1 MFSVNNLS
9 IHFTGEYLFDDIS
22 FNINDRDRIGL
33 VGKNGAGKTTLLK
46 IIAKKLEPQRGTIVI
61 PSGGTI
67 GYLPQ
72 EMTISSTDKVFDE
85 AMKAFAKTLKYKS
98 DIEKYTHEIT
108 HRTDFESVEYSKL
121 IEKLNDA
128 NEHFQMMGGQ
138 TMEAETEKVL
148 LGLGFLPEEF
158 SLPISKFSGGW
169 KMRVELAKILLQKPD
184 LILLDE
190 PTNHLDIESIQWLE
204 SFLSDYYGAVIIVS
218 HDRAFLDNVTQRTIE
233 ISLGKIY
240 DFKACYSDYVVLR
253 QESRELQ
260 TAAFNNQQRQIAQI
274 ERFVERFRYKATKSR
289 QVQSRIKLLDK
300 MDRVEIEDIDASS
313 IHFRFPPAPH
323 AGKIALEAKNLTKR
337 FENKLVLDKL
347 EFSILSGDTVAFVG
361 KNGEGKTTLSK
372 IIVGELDHE
381 GELNLGHN
389 IKIGYYAQSQADLLD
404 AERTVFETIDD
415 IAVGDIR
422 PRVRNILGSFLFSG
436 ETIDKKVKVL
446 SGGEKSRLALARLL
460 LSPVNLLVLDEP
472 TNHLDMQ
479 SKDILKNALLQ
490 YDGTLIIVSHD
501 RDFLQGLT
509 KKVFEFKNRTIKQY
523 YGDIY
528 DFLDSHKIDSLKSLE
543 AAKNTV
549 KSKAVS
555 DMPSDNKINREKKKL
570 HEKEVRKIQN
580 LIKKS
585 EEQIEVLEKG
595 IKEMDVIL
603 MNPDSFKQ
611 AMSSADIF
619 RDYDEAKRKLDA
631 EMSRWE
637 KLHQEVEA
645 LENS

>member
-1 MFSVNNLS
+1 M
-9 IHFTGEYLFDDIS
+9 
-22 FNINDRDRIGL
+22 
-33 VGKNGAGKTTLLK
+33 
-46 IIAKKLEPQRGTIVI
+46 
-61 PSGGTI
+61 
-67 GYLPQ
+67 
-72 EMTISSTDKVFDE
+72 
-85 AMKAFAKTLKYKS
+85 
-98 DIEKYTHEIT
+98 
-108 HRTDFESVEYSKL
+108 
-121 IEKLNDA
+121 
-128 NEHFQMMGGQ
+128 
-138 TMEAETEKVL
+138 
-148 LGLGFLPEEF
+148 
-158 SLPISKFSGGW
+158 
-169 KMRVELAKILLQKPD
+169 
-184 LILLDE
+184 
-190 PTNHLDIESIQWLE
+190 
-204 SFLSDYYGAVIIVS
+204 
-218 HDRAFLDNVTQRTIE
+218 
-233 ISLGKIY
+233 
-240 DFKACYSDYVVLR
+240 
-253 QESRELQ
+253 
-260 TAAFNNQQRQIAQI
+260 
-274 ERFVERFRYKATKSR
+274 
-289 QVQSRIKLLDK
+289 
-300 MDRVEIEDIDASS
+300 
-313 IHFRFPPAPH
+313 
-323 AGKIALEAKNLTKR
+323 
-337 FENKLVLDKL
+337 
-347 EFSILSGDTVAFVG
+347 
-361 KNGEGKTTLSK
+361 
-372 IIVGELDHE
+372 
-381 GELNLGHN
+381 
-389 IKIGYYAQSQADLLD
+389 
-404 AERTVFETIDD
+404 
-415 IAVGDIR
+415 
-422 PRVRNILGSFLFSG
+422 
-436 ETIDKKVKVL
+436 L

>member
-1 MFSVNNLS
+1 M
-9 IHFTGEYLFDDIS
+9 
-22 FNINDRDRIGL
+22 
-33 VGKNGAGKTTLLK
+33 LL
-46 IIAKKLEPQRGTIVI
+46 IWIMI
-61 PSGGTI
+61 
-67 GYLPQ
+67 
-72 EMTISSTDKVFDE
+72 
-85 AMKAFAKTLKYKS
+85 
-98 DIEKYTHEIT
+98 
-108 HRTDFESVEYSKL
+108 
-121 IEKLNDA
+121 
-128 NEHFQMMGGQ
+128 
-138 TMEAETEKVL
+138 
-148 LGLGFLPEEF
+148 
-158 SLPISKFSGGW
+158 
-169 KMRVELAKILLQKPD
+169 
-184 LILLDE
+184 
-190 PTNHLDIESIQWLE
+190 
-204 SFLSDYYGAVIIVS
+204 
-218 HDRAFLDNVTQRTIE
+218 
-233 ISLGKIY
+233 
-240 DFKACYSDYVVLR
+240 
-253 QESRELQ
+253 
-260 TAAFNNQQRQIAQI
+260 
-274 ERFVERFRYKATKSR
+274 R
-289 QVQSRIKLLDK
+289 QVFLWMIIYL
-300 MDRVEIEDIDASS
+300 
-313 IHFRFPPAPH
+313 PH

-381 GELNLGHN
+381 GELKLGHN

-490 YDGTLIIVSHD
+490 YNGTLIIVSHD

-543 AAKNTV
+543 AAANVGKQ
-549 KSKAVS
+549 KEIS
-555 DMPSDNKINREKKKL
+555 DQPSANKINREKKKL

-595 IKEMDVIL
+595 IGEMDVIL

-611 AMSSADIF
+611 AMSSGDIF
-619 RDYDEAKRKLDA
+619 RDYDEAKRKLDV

-637 KLHQEVEA
+637 KLHQEMEA

>member
-46 IIAKKLEPQRGTIVI
+46 IIARKLEPQRGTIVI
-61 PSGGTI
+61 PSDGTI

-72 EMTISSTDKVFDE
+72 EMIISSTDKVFDE

-128 NEHFQMMGGQ
+128 NEHFRMMGGQ

-148 LGLGFLPEEF
+148 LGLGFMPEEF
-158 SLPISKFSGGW
+158 SSPISKFSGGW

-204 SFLSDYYGAVIIVS
+204 SFLSDYYVAVIIVS

-313 IHFRFPPAPH
+313 IHFKFPPAPH

-381 GELNLGHN
+381 GELKLGHN

-422 PRVRNILGSFLFSG
+422 PKVRNILGSFLFSG

-543 AAKNTV
+543 ATANVGKQ
-549 KSKAVS
+549 KEIP
-555 DMPSDNKINREKKKL
+555 DQPSVNKINREKKKL

-585 EEQIEVLEKG
+585 EEQIEALEKEIG
-595 IKEMDVIL
+595 EMDVIL

-611 AMSSADIF
+611 AMSSGDIF
-619 RDYDEAKRKLDA
+619 RNYDEEKRKLDV

>member
-46 IIAKKLEPQRGTIVI
+46 IIARKLEPQRGTIVI
-61 PSGGTI
+61 PSDGTI

-72 EMTISSTDKVFDE
+72 EMIISSTDKVFDE

-148 LGLGFLPEEF
+148 LGLGFMPEEF

-204 SFLSDYYGAVIIVS
+204 SFLSDYYGSVIIVS

-300 MDRVEIEDIDASS
+300 MDRVEIEDIDTSS
-313 IHFRFPPAPH
+313 IHFKFPPAPH

-337 FENKLVLDKL
+337 FENKLVLDRL

-381 GELNLGHN
+381 GELKLGHN

-543 AAKNTV
+543 AAANVGKQ
-549 KSKAVS
+549 KEIS
-555 DMPSDNKINREKKKL
+555 DQPSVNKINREKKKL

-611 AMSSADIF
+611 AMSSGDIF
-619 RDYDEAKRKLDA
+619 RDYDEAKRKLDV

-637 KLHQEVEA
+637 KLHQEMEA